1 MPNRVLDAADKQAG
15 TLNLSKNQFIWQ
27 TMKPLYRTNDI
38 VTSLC
43 DDSCNLR

>member
-1 MPNRVLDAADKQAG
+1 MAS
-15 TLNLSKNQFIWQ
+15 SKRGGICQKFIWQ